1 MAGQE
6 PQVEWTEGGR
16 TAVRPVQTMT
26 STGAEVQTVT
36 STGAEEQRLL
46 QCEGAMRQML
56 SGDCSVVPRFVSLL
70 LTYFTTDVP
79 ASHDDKNAFVFEM
92 SARVQRIMQ
101 LLFTLSIVTPNEPID
116 FDSDYD
122 TPPSFIAKPPSLGS
136 YITYKSLPAVGIGML
151 ISYGITRMLAVGYL
165 LGALSIV
172 KMNQA
177 TRLVLAAAALC
188 SGGSAAVGY
197 HMCTFLLGYD
207 LAAHTGPFT
216 WRSHLG
222 ALSVLAVGLRLWPV

>member
-1 MAGQE
+1 MAGKE
-6 PQVEWTEGGR
+6 PQVERTEQEH
-16 TAVRPVQTMT
+16 TVVRPVQTMT
-26 STGAEVQTVT
+26 SA
-36 STGAEEQRLL
+36 GAEEQRLL

-56 SGDCSVVPRFVSLL
+56 SGDCSVVPRFVALL

-79 ASHDDKNAFVFEM
+79 APHDDQNAFVFEM

-101 LLFTLSIVTPNEPID
+101 LLLALSTVTVDESAD
-116 FDSDYD
+116 FDSEYD
-122 TPPSFIAKPPSLGS
+122 TPPSFISQQPSLGA
-136 YITYKSLPAVGIGML
+136 YITYKSLPTVGIGML
-151 ISYGITRMLAVGYL
+151 ISYDITRMLAVGYL

-172 KMNQA
+172 KMNQG
-177 TRLVLAAAALC
+177 TRLVLAATALC
-188 SGGSAAVGY
+188 YSGSAAVGY